1 TRALRR
7 PAALRGSERVAAP
20 CARPRGGA
28 ALRQF
33 LSRRTRRA
41 RPVLSQGARH
51 DIRRA
56 RGGQAR
62 RVRRADPPE
71 GSRGMERAAVAF
83 LLFRVAR
90 RRGRR
95 LLRDGRGFRAPG
107 HSVHAAHHS
116 DQEVVAMAN
125 EKVDVVIVGGG
136 ASGILLAAKL
146 GQAGKKVVILEMG
159 PPLALDDLVSSQ
171 IWSRRLKW
179 GGVPVVSEGR
189 NPVAHNFQSGWG
201 LGGAAMHQ
209 FANWPRFHPEDF
221 RVKTQYG
228 RGLDWPISYA
238 DLRPYYDRI
247 QKEVGLSGDH
257 VAEVWRPAGDPYPMP
272 PIRWFRQ
279 AELLAEGFRKIGM
292 RTAPMP
298 LAINS
303 VSYNGRPACIYD
315 GWCEAGCPTGALVN
329 PQVTYLPVAKK
340 AGVEIRTGA
349 YVTRVLVNAKGDR
362 ASGVEYYDKARER
375 REQHADVVVLS
386 AFSASNPRILLNS
399 ANDRHPKGLANSSGL
414 VGHNV
419 TAHITFS
426 AFAMF
431 EENTEN
437 HMGTSGAFGMSQ
449 DGYVKDSHPG
459 FGSYTWTIG
468 VAMKPND
475 VLGFANSRPQL
486 FGDAREGD
494 LDQPQPGTR
503 ALPRR
508 HGHGEEREGL
518 GRRRLRPHARRR
530 QPLHHGRRALPHDRG
545 RASDLH
551 AARADLAHRGLHGE
565 ELGRDRCVAVPAGS
579 QQPLRHLRRHRL
591 GLTGGLA
598 LE

>member
-1 TRALRR
+1 
-7 PAALRGSERVAAP
+7 
-20 CARPRGGA
+20 
-28 ALRQF
+28 
-33 LSRRTRRA
+33 
-41 RPVLSQGARH
+41 
-51 DIRRA
+51 
-56 RGGQAR
+56 
-62 RVRRADPPE
+62 
-71 GSRGMERAAVAF
+71 
-83 LLFRVAR
+83 
-90 RRGRR
+90 
-95 LLRDGRGFRAPG
+95 
-107 HSVHAAHHS
+107 
-116 DQEVVAMAN
+116 MAN

-179 GGVPVVSEGR
+179 GGVPVVSEGK

-209 FANWPRFHPEDF
+209 FANWPRFHEEDF

-238 DLRPYYDRI
+238 DVRPYYDRI

-272 PIRWFRQ
+272 PMKWFRQ

-298 LAINS
+298 VAINS
-303 VSYNGRPACIYD
+303 VPYNGRPACIYD

-329 PQVTYLPVAKK
+329 PQVTYLPIARK
-340 AGVEIRTGA
+340 AGVEIRTHA

-362 ASGVEYYDKARER
+362 AAGVEYYDKARQR
-375 REQHADVVVLS
+375 QEQHADVVVLS

-399 ANDRHPKGLANSSGL
+399 ANDRHPKGLANSSGR
-414 VGHNV
+414 VGQYV

-459 FGSYTWTIG
+459 FGSYTWTVG

-486 FGDAREGD
+486 FGSALHDFMKRASRGLARIGVQAEELPSAENRVVLSDRKDAYGFPLARVIHGLDENSMQLFNHIRAEGD
-494 LDQPQPGTR
+494 RIVKATR
-503 ALPRR
+503 ANETWTNPSP
-508 HGHGEEREGL
+508 GL
-518 GRRRLRPHARRR
+518 AHFLGGTVMGKSAKDSVADGYGRT
-530 QPLHHGRRALPHDRG
+530 HDVANLFITG
-545 RASDLH
+545 GGLFPTIAGVHPTFTLH
-551 AARADLAHRGLHGE
+551 ALTLRTADYMAKNWG
-565 ELGRDRCVAVPAGS
+565 AIA
-579 QQPLRHLRRHRL
+579 
-591 GLTGGLA
+591 A
-598 LE
+598 